1 MSTQSN
7 SAIAG
12 KRGINGKTR
21 KIVMTAM
28 LSAIAF
34 ILMFIEFPIPFLIP
48 SFVKM
53 DISELPA
60 LIGAFSMGPVAG
72 IAICVLKNILHI
84 IIKGTSSA
92 YAGEICNCL
101 LGIMFVVPAGII
113 YNKLKKADSPELAKK
128 QGRKAALIGCLVGA
142 AVMAIASVPINYF
155 ITYPAYVKFYGLPL
169 DAIIGMYQELMS
181 SANSL
186 IKCLVIFNMPFTF
199 LKGILDSVLTFLI
212 YKRISVFI
220 KGK

>member
-1 MSTQSN
+1 MSNQSN
-7 SAIAG
+7 SQTISKPG
-12 KRGINGKTR
+12 LHGKTR
-21 KIVMTAM
+21 KLVMTAM
-28 LSAIAF
+28 LSAVAF

-60 LIGAFSMGPVAG
+60 LIGAFSMGPVSG
-72 IAICVLKNILHI
+72 VVICILKNILHI
-84 IIKGTSSA
+84 VIKGTSSA

-101 LGIMFVVPAGII
+101 LGILFVVPAGLI
-113 YNKLKKADSPELAKK
+113 YKKLKTADSAQQAKK

-142 AVMAIASVPINYF
+142 AVMAVASIPVNYF

-169 DAIIGMYQELMS
+169 EAIIGMYQELLPG
-181 SANSL
+181 ADSL

-199 LKGILDSVLTFLI
+199 LKGILDSIITVLI

>member
-1 MSTQSN
+1 MSNPSN
-7 SAIAG
+7 SALAKPTG
-12 KRGINGKTR
+12 LHGKTR
-21 KIVMTAM
+21 KLVMTAM
-28 LSAIAF
+28 LSAVSF
-34 ILMFIEFPIPFLIP
+34 ILMFLEFPIPFIIP

-60 LIGAFSMGPVAG
+60 LIGTFSMGPVSG
-72 IAICVLKNILHI
+72 VVICVLKNILHI
-84 IIKGTSSA
+84 VINGTSSA

-101 LGIMFVVPAGII
+101 LGIAFVVPAGIL
-113 YNKLKKADSPELAKK
+113 YNKIKNTSDPQQAKK

-142 AVMAIASVPINYF
+142 AVMAVLSVPVNYF

-169 DAIIGMYQELMS
+169 DAIIAMYQELIPS
-181 SANSL
+181 VDNL
-186 IKCLVIFNMPFTF
+186 VECLVIFNMPFTF
-199 LKGILDSVLTFLI
+199 LKGILDCIITFLI

>member
-1 MSTQSN
+1 MSNQSN
-7 SAIAG
+7 SQTISKPG
-12 KRGINGKTR
+12 LHGKTR
-21 KIVMTAM
+21 KLVMTAM
-28 LSAIAF
+28 LSAVAF

-60 LIGAFSMGPVAG
+60 LIGAFSMGPVSG
-72 IAICVLKNILHI
+72 VVICILKNILHI
-84 IIKGTSSA
+84 VIKGTSSA

-101 LGIMFVVPAGII
+101 LGILFVVPAGLI
-113 YNKLKKADSPELAKK
+113 YKKLKTADSAQQAKK

-142 AVMAIASVPINYF
+142 AVMAVASIPVNYF

-169 DAIIGMYQELMS
+169 EAIIGMYQELLPG
-181 SANSL
+181 ADSL

-199 LKGILDSVLTFLI
+199 LKGILDSIITFLI